1 MTHRRPER
9 VADQIRQILAQLL
22 REEVRDP
29 RVGFVTITE
38 VRLSSDLTHARVYV
52 SAIKDPDE
60 CLRGLERATAFLR
73 RGLASR
79 AGLRFT
85 PELRFLIDES
95 VAGGFRIQSL
105 LDDAGVGDS
114 GDGGDDS

>member
-1 MTHRRPER
+1 MTRRRPGR
-9 VADQIRQILAQLL
+9 VADQIRQILARLL

-105 LDDAGVGDS
+105 LDDAGVEDS